1 VVDFRG
7 QERLKMGDSGPKSR
21 AVRRVLFQQHLLAVF
36 NAFGRVFLQNGSAF
50 PTLGEPALLEK
61 ACRLTGLDDFGDE
74 SFREPLGVL
83 LQALHTD
90 ARLNLVGRIAAHN
103 DVLRLLCN
111 RLRLVGDRKRHPGI
125 PDQVISR
132 PLFIT
137 GLPRSGSTLLH
148 ALLAQDP
155 ALRVPATWEVMY
167 PSPPPERARIHSD
180 PRLARTARDLKWL
193 ELLMPDFKRV
203 HLIDARLPQ
212 ECIAITEMAFM
223 SYVFES
229 MFFLSSYRQWHEDVD
244 KVPAYEFHRGFLQ
257 HLQWRCPGSRWVLK
271 APCHLMALEALF
283 QVYPDAGIIMTHR
296 DPVKVLGSCTSFT
309 EVLRS
314 PFTDVVDRK
323 TIGVD
328 VRDRWEKG
336 SHLAVR
342 FRQRREVLSGRFFD
356 IMYLDFIRD
365 PIGLIRSLYEH
376 FEMHLTKEAEQA
388 MLRFLRENPQHKH
401 GVHRYA
407 LEDYGLDPVA
417 ERRRFQFYMDYF
429 RLGTE

>member
-1 VVDFRG
+1 MDFPG
-7 QERLKMGDSGPKSR
+7 QERLKMGDNGQKSR
-21 AVRRVLFQQHLLAVF
+21 VVRRVLFRQRLLAVF
-36 NAFGRVFLQNGSAF
+36 NAFGRVFPQNGSAF

-61 ACRLTGLDDFGDE
+61 AGRLTGLDDFGDE
-74 SFREPLGVL
+74 SFREPLGIL

-111 RLRLVGDRKRHPGI
+111 RLRLVDDRKKHPAI
-125 PDQVISR
+125 PDQIISR

-155 ALRVPATWEVMY
+155 ALRAPATWEVMY

-229 MFFLSSYRQWHEDVD
+229 MFFLSPYRQWHEDVD

-342 FRQRREVLSGRFFD
+342 FRQDREVLSGRFFD

-376 FEMHLTKEAEQA
+376 FEMHLTNAAEEA
-388 MLRFLRENPQHKH
+388 MLRFLTANPQHKH